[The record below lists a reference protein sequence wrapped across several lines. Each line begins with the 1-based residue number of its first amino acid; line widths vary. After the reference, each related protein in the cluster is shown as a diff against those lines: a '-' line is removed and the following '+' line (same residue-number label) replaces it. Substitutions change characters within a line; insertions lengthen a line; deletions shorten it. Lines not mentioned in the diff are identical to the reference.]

1 MIYRRLDENGD
12 YIFGRSNEFLEGS
25 EAVGQAI
32 KTRILLLL
40 GEWWENVREGFPLW
54 QSVLGSAGSEE
65 HLRSID
71 NIIRDRIN
79 RTLGV
84 ESIESFDRDFDRETR
99 VYSFKAVVN
108 TEFSEQT
115 SVSMT
120 LNVGA

>member
-1 MIYRRLDENGD
+1 MIYRKLDENGD

-54 QSVLGSAGSEE
+54 QSVLGSSGSEE

-71 NIIRDRIN
+71 NIIRERIN

-84 ESIESFDRDFDRETR
+84 ESIESFNRDFNRETR
-99 VYSFKAVVN
+99 VYSFTAVVN

-115 SVSMT
+115 DVSMT
-120 LNVGA
+120 LRVGA